1 MQRQEDQEF
10 EDSLGYRAKFC
21 LFFFFKRTT
30 NKTCTPGLAQGSC
43 LMQDEIYLASASPS
57 QLAACLYGTCS
68 EVNQEITLPKETGP
82 QNNGGALSL

>member
-1 MQRQEDQEF
+1 
-10 EDSLGYRAKFC
+10 
-21 LFFFFKRTT
+21 
-30 NKTCTPGLAQGSC
+30 
-43 LMQDEIYLASASPS
+43 MQDEIYLASASPS